1 MAYNIELHEIAEE
14 ELWEAVDWYD
24 AQKEK
29 LGRDFAKE
37 LQEVVKLLKDNP
49 QQFPKAFKDKRKAVL
64 RHFPYVV
71 IYEIQGDT
79 VYVLAIFHTSRNPKI
94 WRERV

>member
-14 ELWEAVDWYD
+14 ELWETVDWYNT
-24 AQKEK
+24 QKER
-29 LGRDFAKE
+29 LGKDFAKE

-49 QQFPKAFKDKRKAVL
+49 KQFSKAFKDKRKAVL
-64 RHFPYVV
+64 RRFPYVV
-71 IYEIQGDT
+71 IFEIHGKT
-79 VYVLAIFHTSRNPKI
+79 VNVLAIFHTSRNPKI

>member
-29 LGRDFAKE
+29 LGREFAKE
-37 LQEVVKLLKDNP
+37 LQQTMQIIRENP
-49 QQFPKAFKDKRKAVL
+49 SQFPKAFKDKRQAML
-64 RHFPYVV
+64 RRFPYVV
-71 IYEIQGDT
+71 VYEIHGTT
-79 VYVLAIFHTSRNPKI
+79 VNVLAIFHTSRNPKV

>member
-29 LGRDFAKE
+29 LGREFAKE
-37 LQEVVKLLKDNP
+37 LQEVVRLLKDNP

-64 RHFPYVV
+64 RRFPYV
-71 IYEIQGDT
+71 IIFEIHGNT
-79 VYVLAIFHTSRNPKI
+79 VNVLTIFHTSRNPKI